1 MLDQKSQL
9 IRPVGGLQRGAP
21 VDGILHDP
29 ILFRTPSSHLPT
41 TAGTANLTCAD
52 NLSRVARTTARDVTG
67 ERMGA
72 S

>member
-1 MLDQKSQL
+1 MLDQESQL
-9 IRPVGGLQRGAP
+9 IRPVGGLHRSAP
-21 VDGILHDP
+21 VDGILYDP
-29 ILFRTPSSHLPT
+29 ILFRTPSSHLRT
-41 TAGTANLTCAD
+41 TVRTD